1 MSHLQLSLESAN
13 FRRQKKQGKNSE
25 SIKLPFE
32 TSRIPIRNYP
42 DHFIGGFPSD
52 NNKSLAHIQRCQEKI
67 TENKLFGGPYILEY
81 LNDQRRRCCRPNTIK
96 NNYLNILLFIK
107 YLKQTGHSCFKTIN
121 RNDVSGFVEHEQD
134 RGLKPR
140 SICTVLRTL
149 YAFLGYLAEKDV
161 VSADLLK
168 KKLRIK
174 VPEPLPRAI
183 EPEDIRAFLS
193 VIETPRD
200 RAMFLVL
207 LRTGMRIGE
216 LLNAR
221 VEDVHLN
228 EKKIDIIE
236 AAKTRTGRVVYLSDD
251 AQTALKIW
259 FKQHDPDIPYL
270 FYSQRRNALGYT
282 GARDIFVKYVKK
294 SGLIHKGYTLHC
306 LRHTFASELLNAGM
320 RLECLQHLL
329 GHECIEMTRRYARL
343 TDITRRGE
351 YFKAMDKIEKGAING
366 SYQCDSEL
374 PAVY

>member
-1 MSHLQLSLESAN
+1 MNHLQVSLENAK
-13 FRRQKKQGKNSE
+13 FQRQKKQVQNSE
-25 SIKLPFE
+25 SINFPIE
-32 TSRIPIRNYP
+32 TRRNLIRNYA
-42 DHFIGGFPSD
+42 DHFIEEFPPD
-52 NNKSLAHIQRCQEKI
+52 NHKSLALIQRCQERI
-67 TENKLFGGPYILEY
+67 VENELFGESYILEY
-81 LNDQRRRCCRPNTIK
+81 LNDQRRRCCRPSTIK
-96 NNYLNILLFIK
+96 NTYLNILLFIK
-107 YLKQTGHSCFKTIN
+107 YLKQAGHSCLKTIN
-121 RNDVSGFVEHEQD
+121 RNDMSGFVEHEQD

-140 SICTVLRTL
+140 TIRTLLITL

-161 VSADLLK
+161 VSSDLLK
-168 KKLRIK
+168 KKLRIRL
-174 VPEPLPRAI
+174 PEPLPRAI
-183 EPEDIRAFLS
+183 EPEDIRTFLS
-193 VIETPRD
+193 VIEKPRD

-216 LLNAR
+216 LLNTR
-221 VEDVHLN
+221 VADVHLN
-228 EKKIDIIE
+228 EKRIDITE
-236 AAKTRTGRVVYLSDD
+236 ASKTRTGRVVYLSDD

-259 FKQHDPDIPYL
+259 LKQHDPDMPYL
-270 FYSQRRNALGYT
+270 FYSQWRDAFRYT
-282 GARDIFVKYVKK
+282 GARNIFVKYIIK
-294 SGLIHKGYTLHC
+294 SGLSHKEYTLHC